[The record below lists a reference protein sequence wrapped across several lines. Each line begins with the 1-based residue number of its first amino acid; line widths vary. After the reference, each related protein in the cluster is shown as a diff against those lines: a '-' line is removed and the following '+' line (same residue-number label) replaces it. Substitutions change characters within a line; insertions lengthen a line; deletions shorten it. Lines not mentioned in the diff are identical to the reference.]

1 MGRVPDVR
9 RDALV
14 SARYTGNGVAS
25 RAFTGL
31 GFSPDYV
38 MVLSANGNAVVQR
51 STSMTA
57 SYRFDQT
64 AAGANDVLSLDAN
77 GFTVGN
83 GTEVNQNAIAYHYV
97 AWNATPGQVSVG
109 SYVGNGVDN
118 RSHHDAGILARV
130 DRRASR
136 RRTGTT
142 RAIARSHRTSDVPG
156 DLTLNFTNTAG
167 FVDGIQAL
175 QPTGFQVGTNCQV
188 NTNLSTYFFI
198 AFNDY

>member
-1 MGRVPDVR
+1 
-9 RDALV
+9 
-14 SARYTGNGVAS
+14 
-25 RAFTGL
+25 
-31 GFSPDYV
+31 

-83 GTEVNQNAIAYHYV
+83 GNNVNQNTTAYHYV

-118 RSHHDAGILARV
+118 RNITTPGFSPEWTV
-130 DRRASR
+130 VRRA
-136 RRTGTT
+136 TNGNNPCD
-142 RAIARSHRTSDVPG
+142 RASHRTSDVPG

-188 NTNLSTYFFI
+188 NTNLSTYFFT